1 MADITNRRASI
12 VLVSCFL
19 ICLFIPAIATGQT
32 LDDWPARSEALSQK
46 IEHGNTEQK
55 RDALFEIRNLRTAE
69 ASCLALPALKDGSEM
84 VRATAAASVVF
95 LPENEAVQALIPLLG
110 DKAEFVRR
118 EAAYALGLV
127 GSGLAT
133 PALLKL
139 LQNEKVMEVRTATSV
154 ALGGT
159 GDPAA
164 VPQLVSTFKDR
175 PTEENEFLRRS
186 AARSIGQIAQI
197 IKTGKR
203 RVVTPQNFMPE
214 KYKDFPAGI
223 PVELTVGLPQ
233 FKQAV
238 ETLAS
243 VLKNKNEADDTRRE
257 AAFALG
263 AVGDAAATATLDAAI
278 GSTDPYLAE
287 IAKEAKVKIE
297 SQKANVSQ

>member
-1 MADITNRRASI
+1 MAGITNRRASI

-19 ICLFIPAIATGQT
+19 ICLFLPAIAAGQNR
-32 LDDWPARSEALSQK
+32 DDWPARSEALSQK
-46 IEHGNTEQK
+46 VEHGNAEQK
-55 RDALFEIRNLRTAE
+55 RDALFEIRNLRTPE
-69 ASCLALPALKDGSEM
+69 SSRLALPALKDGSEM
-84 VRATAAASVVF
+84 VRATAAASVIF
-95 LPENEAVQALIPLLG
+95 LPENEAVQALVPLLG

-118 EAAYALGLV
+118 EAAYGLGLV

-139 LQNEKVMEVRTATSV
+139 LQNEKVMEVRTAASV

-159 GDPAA
+159 GDPTA
-164 VPQLVSTFKDR
+164 VPQLVSAFKGR

-203 RVVTPQNFMPE
+203 RVVTPQNFLPE
-214 KYKDFPAGI
+214 KYKDIPAGI
-223 PVELTVGLPQ
+223 PVDLTVRFPQ
-233 FKQAV
+233 FKEAV

-263 AVGDAAATATLDAAI
+263 AVGDEAATKSLDAAI

-287 IAKEAKVKIE
+287 IAKEAKLKIE

>member
-19 ICLFIPAIATGQT
+19 ICLFIPAIAAGQT
-32 LDDWPARSEALSQK
+32 LDDWSARSEALSQN

-55 RDALFEIRNLRTAE
+55 RDSLFEIRNLRTAE
-69 ASCLALPALKDGSEM
+69 ASRLALPALKDGSEM
-84 VRATAAASVVF
+84 VRATAAASVIF
-95 LPENEAVQALIPLLG
+95 LPENEAVQALVPLLG

-139 LQNEKVMEVRTATSV
+139 IQNEKVMEVRTATSV